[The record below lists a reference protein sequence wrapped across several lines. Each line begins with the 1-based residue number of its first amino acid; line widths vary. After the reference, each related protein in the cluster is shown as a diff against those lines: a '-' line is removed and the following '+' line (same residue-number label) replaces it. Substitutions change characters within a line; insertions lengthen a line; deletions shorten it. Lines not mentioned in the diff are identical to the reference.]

1 MDLEEQ
7 YEKIYRYCY
16 FRLRHQQMAEDITQ
30 ETFLR
35 FLESGN
41 YCERGKK
48 LRYLYTIVR
57 NLCIDEC
64 RGKKA
69 EPLSDEIP
77 AEPTEEAPEDQML
90 TGIAVKAALSELEEE
105 EQELLLLRYVN
116 ELSIAEICGILKLSR
131 FAVYRKIQKAL
142 KRLRNLLDK
151 ADFGSGLETVNYD
164 RRGDSSLYPRA
175 VYYGNTDISQ
185 SIQTGYRSREEFGW
199 IRN

>member
-1 MDLEEQ
+1 MFIDLEEQ
-7 YEKIYRYCY
+7 YDKIYRYCY
-16 FRLRHQQMAEDITQ
+16 YKLHHREKAEDITQ
-30 ETFLR
+30 EAFLR
-35 FLESGN
+35 FLEN
-41 YCERGKK
+41 EHYQDTGKG
-48 LRYLYTIVR
+48 LQYLYTIAR

-151 ADFGSGLETVNYD
+151 ADFG
-164 RRGDSSLYPRA
+164 
-175 VYYGNTDISQ
+175 
-185 SIQTGYRSREEFGW
+185 
-199 IRN
+199 

>member
-48 LRYLYTIVR
+48 MRYLYTIAR

-151 ADFGSGLETVNYD
+151 ADFG
-164 RRGDSSLYPRA
+164 
-175 VYYGNTDISQ
+175 
-185 SIQTGYRSREEFGW
+185 
-199 IRN
+199 

>member
-7 YEKIYRYCY
+7 YDKIYRYCY
-16 FRLRHQQMAEDITQ
+16 FRLHHQQTAEDITQ

-41 YCERGKK
+41 YYESGKK
-48 LRYLYTIVR
+48 LRYLYTIAR

-69 EPLSDEIP
+69 EPLSDEIL
-77 AEPTEEAPEDQML
+77 AEVAEEAQENQML

-116 ELSIAEICGILKLSR
+116 ELPIMEICGILKLSR
-131 FAVYRKIQKAL
+131 FAVYRKIQNVL
-142 KRLRNLLDK
+142 KKLRNLLNK
-151 ADFGSGLETVNYD
+151 TDFE
-164 RRGDSSLYPRA
+164 
-175 VYYGNTDISQ
+175 
-185 SIQTGYRSREEFGW
+185 
-199 IRN
+199 